1 MFIKINYLINPYYYY
16 QHYYDHH
23 CGRRH
28 RPIVP
33 SCFSLVFKVM
43 VNLVILFLRAILEKE
58 KVISKELK

>member
-33 SCFSLVFKVM
+33 SCFQGDG
-43 VNLVILFLRAILEKE
+43 
-58 KVISKELK
+58 